1 MVQLQMNCVCGPL
14 LSSRFHL
21 GMCALKIISNLIEE
35 IGALEFVNR
44 NFGAVVRRRRR
55 FDQRTCVSVCE
66 SVKMHYE
73 IVRIHLCGSVS
84 VT

>member
-55 FDQRTCVSVCE
+55 FDQRT
-66 SVKMHYE
+66 
-73 IVRIHLCGSVS
+73 
-84 VT
+84 